1 MERKEEIHNIH
12 ELIDEKKDEEI
23 LSLIK
28 NDEILL
34 DKYKSLSIM
43 LNDLKNVE
51 TEKIP
56 VNIDKKIIKKI
67 KNQRRRRKA
76 LSLSLSFALSILF
89 IIILF
94 SPFSYKKENKISRF
108 ISNKNYKYTISNY
121 VTMNN
126 INNVEITLYL
136 KDEFVEEKS
145 GYLKIPKEEFD
156 LLFETLNEKGDLVIN
171 KIEGSGEKTD
181 HINIKINYK
190 NYPKISFVSLI
201 GYILPYII
209 IAIIMLLPLPFLLK
223 RHKKWK
229 SY

>member
-67 KNQRRRRKA
+67 KN
-76 LSLSLSFALSILF
+76 
-89 IIILF
+89 
-94 SPFSYKKENKISRF
+94 
-108 ISNKNYKYTISNY
+108 
-121 VTMNN
+121 
-126 INNVEITLYL
+126 
-136 KDEFVEEKS
+136 
-145 GYLKIPKEEFD
+145 
-156 LLFETLNEKGDLVIN
+156 
-171 KIEGSGEKTD
+171 
-181 HINIKINYK
+181 
-190 NYPKISFVSLI
+190 
-201 GYILPYII
+201 
-209 IAIIMLLPLPFLLK
+209 
-223 RHKKWK
+223 
-229 SY
+229 

>member
-1 MERKEEIHNIH
+1 MERKEDIYNIH

-34 DKYKSLSIM
+34 DKYKSLSMM
-43 LNDLKNVE
+43 LDDLKDVE

-56 VNIDKKIIKKI
+56 VSIDKKIIKKI
-67 KNQRRRRKA
+67 KNQRRRKA

-89 IIILF
+89 IIILV

-108 ISNKNYKYTISNY
+108 ISNKDYKYTISNY

-181 HINIKINYK
+181 YINIKINYK
-190 NYPKISFVSLI
+190 NNPKISFVSLM
-201 GYILPYII
+201 GYILPYVM

-223 RHKKWK
+223 RYKKWK

>member
-1 MERKEEIHNIH
+1 
-12 ELIDEKKDEEI
+12 
-23 LSLIK
+23 
-28 NDEILL
+28 
-34 DKYKSLSIM
+34 
-43 LNDLKNVE
+43 
-51 TEKIP
+51 
-56 VNIDKKIIKKI
+56 
-67 KNQRRRRKA
+67 
-76 LSLSLSFALSILF
+76 
-89 IIILF
+89 
-94 SPFSYKKENKISRF
+94 
-108 ISNKNYKYTISNY
+108 
-121 VTMNN
+121 MNN

-190 NYPKISFVSLI
+190 NNPKISFVSLM
-201 GYILPYII
+201 GYILPYVM

-223 RHKKWK
+223 RYKKWK

>member
-1 MERKEEIHNIH
+1 MERKEDIYNIH

-43 LNDLKNVE
+43 LDDLKDVE

-56 VNIDKKIIKKI
+56 VSIDKKIIKKI
-67 KNQRRRRKA
+67 KNQRRRKA

-108 ISNKNYKYTISNY
+108 ISNKDYKYTISNY

-181 HINIKINYK
+181 YINIKINYK
-190 NYPKISFVSLI
+190 NNPKISFVSLM
-201 GYILPYII
+201 GYILPYVM

-223 RHKKWK
+223 RYKKWK

>member
-1 MERKEEIHNIH
+1 MERKEEIYNIH

-34 DKYKSLSIM
+34 DKYKSLSMM
-43 LNDLKNVE
+43 LDDLKDVE

-56 VNIDKKIIKKI
+56 VSIDKKIIKKI
-67 KNQRRRRKA
+67 KNQRRRKA

-108 ISNKNYKYTISNY
+108 ISNKQYKYTISNY

-181 HINIKINYK
+181 YINIKINYK
-190 NYPKISFVSLI
+190 NNPKISFVSLM
-201 GYILPYII
+201 GYILPYVM

-223 RHKKWK
+223 RYKKWK

>member
-1 MERKEEIHNIH
+1 MERKEDIYNIH

-43 LNDLKNVE
+43 LDDLKDVE

-56 VNIDKKIIKKI
+56 VSIDKKIIKKI
-67 KNQRRRRKA
+67 KNQRRRKA

-89 IIILF
+89 IIILV

-108 ISNKNYKYTISNY
+108 ISNKDYKYTISNY

-181 HINIKINYK
+181 YINIKINYK
-190 NYPKISFVSLI
+190 NNPKISFVSLM
-201 GYILPYII
+201 GYILPYVM

-223 RHKKWK
+223 RYKKWK

>member
-1 MERKEEIHNIH
+1 MERKEEIYNIH

-34 DKYKSLSIM
+34 DKYKSLSMM
-43 LNDLKNVE
+43 LDDLKDVE

-56 VNIDKKIIKKI
+56 VSIDKKIIKKI
-67 KNQRRRRKA
+67 KNQRRRKA

-108 ISNKNYKYTISNY
+108 ISNKQYKYTISNY

-181 HINIKINYK
+181 YINIKINYK
-190 NYPKISFVSLI
+190 NNPKISFVSLM
-201 GYILPYII
+201 GYILPYIM

-223 RHKKWK
+223 RYKKWK

>member
-1 MERKEEIHNIH
+1 MERKEKIYNIH

-34 DKYKSLSIM
+34 DKYKSLSMM
-43 LNDLKNVE
+43 LDDLKDVE

-56 VNIDKKIIKKI
+56 VSIDKKIIKKI
-67 KNQRRRRKA
+67 KNQRRRKA

-89 IIILF
+89 IIILV

-108 ISNKNYKYTISNY
+108 ISNKDYKYTISNY

-181 HINIKINYK
+181 YINIKINYK
-190 NYPKISFVSLI
+190 NNPKISFVSLM
-201 GYILPYII
+201 GYILPYIM

-223 RHKKWK
+223 RYKKWK

>member
-1 MERKEEIHNIH
+1 MERKEEIYNIH

-43 LNDLKNVE
+43 LDDLKDVE

-56 VNIDKKIIKKI
+56 VSIDKKLIKKI
-67 KNQRRRRKA
+67 KNQRKRKA

-108 ISNKNYKYTISNY
+108 ISNKDYKYTISNY

-181 HINIKINYK
+181 YINIKINYK
-190 NYPKISFVSLI
+190 NNPKISFVSLM
-201 GYILPYII
+201 GYILPYVM

-223 RHKKWK
+223 RYKKWK

>member
-1 MERKEEIHNIH
+1 MERKEEIYNIH
-12 ELIDEKKDEEI
+12 ELIDEKKEEEI

-28 NDEILL
+28 NDEILI

-43 LNDLKNVE
+43 LNDLKDVE

-56 VNIDKKIIKKI
+56 VSIDKKIIKKI
-67 KNQRRRRKA
+67 KNQRRRKA

-89 IIILF
+89 VIILF
-94 SPFSYKKENKISRF
+94 SPFSYKKENKILPF
-108 ISNKNYKYTISNY
+108 ISNKQYKYTISNY

-145 GYLKIPKEEFD
+145 GYLKIPKEEFN

-171 KIEGSGEKTD
+171 RIEGSGEKTD
-181 HINIKINYK
+181 YINIKINYK
-190 NYPKISFVSLI
+190 NNPKISFVSLI
-201 GYILPYII
+201 GYILPYVM

-223 RHKKWK
+223 RYKKWK

>member
-1 MERKEEIHNIH
+1 MERKEDIYNIH

-43 LNDLKNVE
+43 LDDLKDVE

-56 VNIDKKIIKKI
+56 VSIDKKIIKKI
-67 KNQRRRRKA
+67 KNQRKRKA

-89 IIILF
+89 IIILV

-108 ISNKNYKYTISNY
+108 ISNKDYKYTISNY

-181 HINIKINYK
+181 YINIKINYK
-190 NYPKISFVSLI
+190 NNPKISFVSLM
-201 GYILPYII
+201 GYILPYVM

-223 RHKKWK
+223 RYKKWK

>member
-1 MERKEEIHNIH
+1 MERKEKIYNIH

-43 LNDLKNVE
+43 LNDLKDVE

-56 VNIDKKIIKKI
+56 VSIDKKIIKKI
-67 KNQRRRRKA
+67 KNQRKRKA

-108 ISNKNYKYTISNY
+108 ISNKDYKYTISNY

-181 HINIKINYK
+181 YINIKINYK
-190 NYPKISFVSLI
+190 NNPKISFVSLM
-201 GYILPYII
+201 GYILPYVM

-223 RHKKWK
+223 RYKKWK

>member
-1 MERKEEIHNIH
+1 MERKEDIYNIH

-43 LNDLKNVE
+43 LNDLKDVE

-56 VNIDKKIIKKI
+56 VSIDKKIIKKI
-67 KNQRRRRKA
+67 KNQRRRKA

-94 SPFSYKKENKISRF
+94 SPFSYKKGNKISRF
-108 ISNKNYKYTISNY
+108 ISNKDYKYTISNY

-181 HINIKINYK
+181 YINIKINYK
-190 NYPKISFVSLI
+190 NNPKISFVSLM
-201 GYILPYII
+201 GYILPYIM

-223 RHKKWK
+223 RYKKWK

>member
-1 MERKEEIHNIH
+1 MERKEDIYNIH

-34 DKYKSLSIM
+34 DKYKSLSMM
-43 LNDLKNVE
+43 LDDLKDVE

-56 VNIDKKIIKKI
+56 VSIDKKIIKKI
-67 KNQRRRRKA
+67 KNQRRRKA

-89 IIILF
+89 IIILV

-108 ISNKNYKYTISNY
+108 ISNKDYKYTISNY

-145 GYLKIPKEEFD
+145 GYLKIPKEEFN

-171 KIEGSGEKTD
+171 RIEGSGEKTD
-181 HINIKINYK
+181 YINIKINYK
-190 NYPKISFVSLI
+190 NNPKISFVSLM
-201 GYILPYII
+201 GYILPYVM

-223 RHKKWK
+223 RYKKWK

>member
-1 MERKEEIHNIH
+1 MERKEEIYNIH

-34 DKYKSLSIM
+34 DKYKSLSMM
-43 LNDLKNVE
+43 LDDLKDVE

-56 VNIDKKIIKKI
+56 VSIDKKIIKKI
-67 KNQRRRRKA
+67 KNQRRRKA

-108 ISNKNYKYTISNY
+108 ISNKDYKYTISNY

-181 HINIKINYK
+181 YINIKINYK
-190 NYPKISFVSLI
+190 NNPKISFVSLM
-201 GYILPYII
+201 GYILPYIM

-223 RHKKWK
+223 RYKKWK

>member
-1 MERKEEIHNIH
+1 MERKEEIYNIH

-34 DKYKSLSIM
+34 DKYKSLSMM
-43 LNDLKNVE
+43 LDDLKDVE

-56 VNIDKKIIKKI
+56 VSIDKKIIKKI
-67 KNQRRRRKA
+67 KNQRRRKA

-89 IIILF
+89 IIILV

-108 ISNKNYKYTISNY
+108 ISNKDYKYTISNY

-181 HINIKINYK
+181 YINIKINYK
-190 NYPKISFVSLI
+190 NNPKISFVSLM
-201 GYILPYII
+201 GYILPYIM

-223 RHKKWK
+223 RYKKWK

>member
-1 MERKEEIHNIH
+1 MERKEDIYNIH

-43 LNDLKNVE
+43 LDDLKDVE

-56 VNIDKKIIKKI
+56 VSIDKKIIKKI
-67 KNQRRRRKA
+67 KNQRKRKA

-89 IIILF
+89 IIILV
-94 SPFSYKKENKISRF
+94 SSFSYKKENKISRF
-108 ISNKNYKYTISNY
+108 ISNKDYKYTISNY

-181 HINIKINYK
+181 YINIKINYK
-190 NYPKISFVSLI
+190 NNPKISFVSLM
-201 GYILPYII
+201 GYILPYVM

-223 RHKKWK
+223 RYKKWK

>member
-1 MERKEEIHNIH
+1 MERKEDIYNIH

-43 LNDLKNVE
+43 LDDLKDVE

-56 VNIDKKIIKKI
+56 VSIDKKIIKKI
-67 KNQRRRRKA
+67 KNQRKRKA

-89 IIILF
+89 IIILV

-108 ISNKNYKYTISNY
+108 ISNKDYKYTISNY

-181 HINIKINYK
+181 YINIKINYK
-190 NYPKISFVSLI
+190 NNPKISFVSLM
-201 GYILPYII
+201 GYILPYIM

-223 RHKKWK
+223 RYKKWK

>member
-1 MERKEEIHNIH
+1 MERKEKIYNIH

-23 LSLIK
+23 LLLIK

-56 VNIDKKIIKKI
+56 INIDKKIIKKI
-67 KNQRRRRKA
+67 KNQRKRKA

-108 ISNKNYKYTISNY
+108 ISNKDYKYTISNY

-181 HINIKINYK
+181 YINIKINYK
-190 NYPKISFVSLI
+190 NNSKISFVSLM
-201 GYILPYII
+201 GYILPYVM

-223 RHKKWK
+223 RYKKWK